1 MCTLASG
8 KGFLWRRRSSAA
20 LFVACV
26 GDAAAC
32 SLAMAIAD
40 VVEAVCGIEVD
51 SVCVLDPTSVTVVE
65 PVRVVDTTSVDDTS
79 PPSVFA
85 PALIGFEAIGVKP
98 GGAGTVYGVGA
109 TVTAGAVTVYC
120 CVSYTVSYAVEL
132 TYTMPVLVGIP
143 SNGNAVS
150 VTMIVCDSVSVSTLV
165 PTVPGQ
171 YVLYTSGFSMK
182 VVLKLVALVVVGT
195 LVSWRGPYVDLHVI
209 SDRVVDVSD
218 GDITDCSQPIA
229 TTAQI
234 VIEWIS

>member
-1 MCTLASG
+1 
-8 KGFLWRRRSSAA
+8 
-20 LFVACV
+20 
-26 GDAAAC
+26 
-32 SLAMAIAD
+32 MAGVD

-51 SVCVLDPTSVTVVE
+51 SVCVLDSTSVTVVE
-65 PVRVVDTTSVDDTS
+65 SVRVVDTTSVDDES
-79 PPSVFA
+79 PPSVSA
-85 PALIGFEAIGVKP
+85 PALIVFEAMGVKP

-109 TVTAGAVTVYC
+109 TVTSGAVTVYC
-120 CVSYTVSYAVEL
+120 CVSYTVSYGVEL

-218 GDITDCSQPIA
+218 RDITDCSQPIA

>member
-1 MCTLASG
+1 
-8 KGFLWRRRSSAA
+8 
-20 LFVACV
+20 
-26 GDAAAC
+26 
-32 SLAMAIAD
+32 MAIVD
-40 VVEAVCGIEVD
+40 VVEA
-51 SVCVLDPTSVTVVE
+51 VCVLDPTSVTVVE
-65 PVRVVDTTSVDDTS
+65 SVRVVDTTSVNDTS
-79 PPSVFA
+79 PPRVFA

-109 TVTAGAVTVYC
+109 TVTTGAVTVYC

-150 VTMIVCDSVSVSTLV
+150 VTMMVCDSVSVSILV

-195 LVSWRGPYVDLHVI
+195 LVSWCGPYGDLHVI
-209 SDRVVDVSD
+209 CDKVVDVSD

-234 VIEWIS
+234 VIEWTS